1 MMKVHQQGKENA
13 NIHQGLDKTELRIS
27 QSISVDDFVD
37 LTNET
42 KGNNSPIEVI
52 IENSS
57 VASANPNTNHK
68 LTSFWVI
75 HAEQLA
81 EL

>member
-1 MMKVHQQGKENA
+1 MMKIHQQGKQNA
-13 NIHQGLDKTELRIS
+13 SKNQGLEKSELKIS
-27 QSISVDDFVD
+27 ETISVDDFVD

-42 KGNNSPIEVI
+42 KGKNSPIEVI

-57 VASANPNTNHK
+57 VASANPQTNCK